1 MPARTHAR
9 DELRRHLLLHAGG
22 DDTRDTHGER
32 GEGEGGGVV
41 YKHLH
46 KHEGKDTQN
55 TTTTDKRTWGRGR
68 FGESSGTR
76 RRTRVSLGGEVV

>member
-1 MPARTHAR
+1 MNC
-9 DELRRHLLLHAGG
+9 
-22 DDTRDTHGER
+22 DDTCFYTQAGMIHGTHTGSAGR
-32 GEGEGGGVV
+32 GRGDGGGVV

-55 TTTTDKRTWGRGR
+55 TTTTDKQTWGRGR